1 MQWICLPAKIER
13 KEEADARRRL
23 RGIVNRRRRVDRLRA
38 LIHRPVP
45 TPVAIAL
52 RLSLVPAFVL
62 VPLTIGAECRCYGH
76 TAHHRSNGECH
87 HDLADCWPEIPGL
100 ICRGF
105 HCALSFLSL

>member
-1 MQWICLPAKIER
+1 MQWIFLAAKIEW

-23 RGIVNRRRRVDRLRA
+23 QGIVNRRRRVDRLRA
-38 LIHRPVP
+38 LKRRPVL

-52 RLSLVPAFVL
+52 RLSLVRAFVL
-62 VPLTIGAECRCYGH
+62 VPLAIGAERRCYGR

-87 HDLADCWPEIPGL
+87 HDLADCRPEIPGL

-105 HCALSFLSL
+105 HCALSF